1 MRKWVVI
8 LLFLLCSID
17 FYAEELNILGFSF
30 DRYPAISA
38 ILLPTESD
46 VNYVR
51 IDGVPRN
58 IESVPLA
65 ISRKQVAIGILYQDN
80 ISTVF
85 LEELVEDLSE
95 SFFVEPLFTLWD
107 YSNEFSLVLPAT
119 SQKFVKPNLNSETIY
134 HSDPSRTKLLDSI
147 CAVTSYLKNIVWK
160 DKYIFTEKSINIK
173 GMLFIYN
180 HDNAYDQDFMEL
192 FKKATEKISIDKGNI
207 ISVIGPKKI
216 LYLANIAANIKTLRG
231 EKQLTDEEYG
241 FFYPEQPVRKIYHDQ
256 SRLPLTVEQIGGSF
270 HVLRYSSNV
279 MTTITNGLD
288 VYLEDKQCEL
298 ENFQHLFDYLR
309 KYNCLQSFNRIR
321 IFAPF
326 PRESTHT
333 NYDKA
338 LRIYGET
345 VDENFAKKIT
355 PMISYVHMN
364 RITPQ
369 FFSQEI
375 GMRDE

>member
-1 MRKWVVI
+1 MAETANIARMAEIISKDIFTYLNWETSGPLNENTPCVDESHNGTTHPADVVFRYLEPYEDKITHI
-8 LLFLLCSID
+8 LCDLKSYSKETIK
-17 FYAEELNILGFSF
+17 AEKIKK
-30 DRYPAISA
+30 A
-38 ILLPTESD
+38 
-46 VNYVR
+46 
-51 IDGVPRN
+51 
-58 IESVPLA
+58 IESLNE
-65 ISRKQVAIGILYQDN
+65 S
-80 ISTVF
+80 
-85 LEELVEDLSE
+85 LS
-95 SFFVEPLFTLWD
+95 
-107 YSNEFSLVLPAT
+107 
-119 SQKFVKPNLNSETIY
+119 
-134 HSDPSRTKLLDSI
+134 
-147 CAVTSYLKNIVWK
+147 CARKNIVWK